1 MGIFQEIIP
10 TKALGLGHQACNFCG
25 FSTCVEARGVK
36 HLLVRSPQRLASRRR
51 AGDQVVVSD
60 PALHQDHRPDLH
72 QALRPDLHQDH
83 RQAHIG
89 EEISLALGQAHIGE
103 EIALTAHIAD
113 EIALMALNQAHIGEE
128 IALTSLDQAHIGEEI
143 ALTALDQARIGE
155 ETAPTV
161 TLW

>member
-1 MGIFQEIIP
+1 M
-10 TKALGLGHQACNFCG
+10 GLGHQACNFCG

-89 EEISLALGQAHIGE
+89 EDMISFALGQAHIGE
-103 EIALTAHIAD
+103 EVATAHIAD
-113 EIALMALNQAHIGEE
+113 VNQAHIGEE
-128 IALTSLDQAHIGEEI
+128 TALDQAHIGEEV